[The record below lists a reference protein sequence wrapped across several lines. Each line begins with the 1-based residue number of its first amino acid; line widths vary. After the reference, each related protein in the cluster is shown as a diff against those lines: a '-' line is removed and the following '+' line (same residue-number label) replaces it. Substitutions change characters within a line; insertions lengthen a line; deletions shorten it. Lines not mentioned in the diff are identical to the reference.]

1 MWLSRLV
8 QFKNNMVDRKK
19 KSKNKIEIYKN
30 DEINRKK
37 KPLNPIPYLA
47 RVYD

>member
-8 QFKNNMVDRKK
+8 QFKNNMVDCKK
-19 KSKNKIEIYKN
+19 KSKNKIEIKMM
-30 DEINRKK
+30 RLTGKK